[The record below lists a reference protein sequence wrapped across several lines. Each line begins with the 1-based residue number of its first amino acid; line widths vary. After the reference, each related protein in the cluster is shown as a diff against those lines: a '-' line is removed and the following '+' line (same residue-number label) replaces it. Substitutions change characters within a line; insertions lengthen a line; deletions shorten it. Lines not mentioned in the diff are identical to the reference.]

1 MATRASRRRR
11 NGAKTHGVDSTPRF
25 IGYTRVSKPG
35 QADNGI
41 SLMAQAERL
50 RAWATAYGYE
60 LVTIEQDAGISGTV
74 SPERRPGMR
83 AALDAIRTGKADG
96 LVAVKMDR
104 FSRSVRDTL
113 RLAETFDRKGWL
125 LASVGEQFDTST
137 ASGRL
142 FLNLLASMAAWER
155 DVISE
160 RTTAALA
167 QLARE
172 GRPRSGRTP
181 FGYCTDS
188 GGFVVRSGDG
198 ALQEDP
204 GEQKLLRR
212 MLALREQ
219 GCGPQAIARELNAEK
234 THNRSGADWTRQNV
248 WAVLDSYDAR
258 EEVRRES

>member
-1 MATRASRRRR
+1 
-11 NGAKTHGVDSTPRF
+11 
-25 IGYTRVSKPG
+25 
-35 QADNGI
+35 
-41 SLMAQAERL
+41 
-50 RAWATAYGYE
+50 
-60 LVTIEQDAGISGTV
+60 
-74 SPERRPGMR
+74 
-83 AALDAIRTGKADG
+83 
-96 LVAVKMDR
+96 
-104 FSRSVRDTL
+104 
-113 RLAETFDRKGWL
+113 

-188 GGFVVRSGDG
+188 GGFVVHSGDG
-198 ALQEDP
+198 VLQEDS

-248 WAVLDSYDAR
+248 WAVLDSHDAR
-258 EEVRRES
+258 AEARRES